1 MIDPKEL
8 RIGNYVNCIG
18 YLQIVTKIDPK
29 LITYKEVRP
38 VVKLV
43 NPPNLD
49 LHPIPLTHEILLK
62 TGFQYDEADQEYT

>member
-49 LHPIPLTHEILLK
+49 LHPIPLTRHQHCLLPGLK
-62 TGFQYDEADQEYT
+62 QLLSCH